1 MEDKKNMKHKIFSA
15 SLVALASITV
25 VSCDDYN
32 DQFNIDKT
40 ITEVRTTTITLA
52 SGDYA
57 TIAGNETNKA
67 IAAQLDQKQG
77 TGTAYADALAAVG
90 TNGYFTTMASPE
102 AS

>member
-40 ITEVRTTTITLA
+40 ITDVRTTTITRP
-52 SGDYA
+52 
-57 TIAGNETNKA
+57 KA
-67 IAAQLDQKQG
+67 RHRHCLRRCTCCCG
-77 TGTAYADALAAVG
+77 H
-90 TNGYFTTMASPE
+90 
-102 AS
+102 